1 MLVAASRRHVCC
13 IPIPDQIGKFGKGGV
28 LVNQFTENHS
38 PIVDVLALA
47 SSSRSRFNGWER
59 GLCGLA
65 RTFRVAEEFDAL
77 KNTISQSSPQLLL
90 LDYELHGLDG
100 ANGTACLKRLFPET
114 RIIVSGNS
122 LSDDAEWELFKIGV
136 RGCCRSDID
145 PQFLK
150 GIVVAV
156 QQGELW
162 IRRTL
167 TYRLL
172 DELKTVATGKHRI
185 YRAELGLLD
194 SLTQREYEIAV
205 RAGNGENNKQ
215 ISEGLEITE
224 RTVKA
229 HLTEIFRKLGIA
241 DRLKLVLVL
250 SADQRQ
256 ARRLTPSN
264 Q

>member
-1 MLVAASRRHVCC
+1 MNQSTEIHN
-13 IPIPDQIGKFGKGGV
+13 PIADV
-28 LVNQFTENHS
+28 LV
-38 PIVDVLALA
+38 LA
-47 SSSRSRFNGWER
+47 SSCQSRLACWER

-65 RTFRVAEEFDAL
+65 RTFLVADGFDAL
-77 KNTISQSSPQLLL
+77 KNTFAQSKPQLLL
-90 LDYELHGLDG
+90 LDHELHGLDG

-114 RIIVSGNS
+114 RIIISGNS
-122 LSDDAEWELFKIGV
+122 LSDDVEWELFKIGV

-172 DELKTVATGKHRI
+172 DELKTVATGKHRV
-185 YRAELGLLD
+185 YRAELELLD

-215 ISEGLEITE
+215 ISQGLEITE

-250 SADQRQ
+250 SANQRQ
-256 ARRLTPSN
+256 ARRLTPQN